1 MCVLWGLQHVALL
14 DTCSIGPSGMTINCS
29 AARCASQG
37 SKNKNALTAT
47 ALRATTWESLP
58 GAQSTNKQHVFSKY
72 FGEARQ
78 AQQHNTHANCKSATR
93 HELQFIIGRM
103 LRMKCHAATAM
114 VSYYFLEACLRMAFA
129 QQGS

>member
-1 MCVLWGLQHVALL
+1 MWKAGLEAGGDYAAHGWWADLAALLPTTSMCVLWGLQHVALL

-58 GAQSTNKQHVFSKY
+58 GAQ
-72 FGEARQ
+72 
-78 AQQHNTHANCKSATR
+78 
-93 HELQFIIGRM
+93 
-103 LRMKCHAATAM
+103 
-114 VSYYFLEACLRMAFA
+114 
-129 QQGS
+129 